1 MAISDRRDDPDADS
15 LRPESSARATRF
27 RSSEFRTPLGLRVA
41 MVAVGGFAG
50 LYVAVVVWSLLRG

>member
-1 MAISDRRDDPDADS
+1 MAISARRNDPDADS
-15 LRPESSARATRF
+15 LGPGPFARARRF

-41 MVAVGGFAG
+41 VIAVGGFAA